1 MHQSQTNRNKE
12 IPWEFDGARA
22 QIIFH
27 RCGEV
32 PVKTLLLSLSGP
44 SACLSSREGLKMVRF
59 AVNNYIPPQLWSI
72 MHESWESY
80 QQKILDG
87 LGIPSSQVALL
98 ATGMDVENFA
108 LADEQFEEF
117 RICAFV
123 TAGVDSNAMRVGV
136 DRAGTI
142 ERDGRTKELGTIN
155 SIVLTNAALSEKA
168 MVRSV
173 ITATEAKT
181 IALQD
186 LNIRSS
192 YNSELQATGTG
203 TDNVVIISGR
213 GPQIDFM
220 GGHTKMGEM
229 LAIAVT
235 RATMDAV
242 LKGRKV

>member
-1 MHQSQTNRNKE
+1 MPDTKD
-12 IPWEFDGARA
+12 IPWELDGAKA

-27 RCGEV
+27 RCCKV
-32 PVKTLLLSLSGP
+32 PVKTLLLSLPGP
-44 SACLSSREGLKMVRF
+44 TACLSSREGLKTVRF
-59 AVNNYIPPQLWSI
+59 AANNFIPPQLWSFI
-72 MHESWESY
+72 HESWRSY
-80 QQKILDG
+80 QQEILEG

-117 RICAFV
+117 RVCAFV

-136 DRAGTI
+136 DHAGTM
-142 ERDGRTKELGTIN
+142 ERDGKVKELGTIN
-155 SIVLTNAALSEKA
+155 TIVLTNAELSEKA

-213 GPQIDFM
+213 GPRIDFM

-229 LAIAVT
+229 LATTVT
-235 RATMDAV
+235 RATKEAV
-242 LKGRKV
+242 LKGQKA